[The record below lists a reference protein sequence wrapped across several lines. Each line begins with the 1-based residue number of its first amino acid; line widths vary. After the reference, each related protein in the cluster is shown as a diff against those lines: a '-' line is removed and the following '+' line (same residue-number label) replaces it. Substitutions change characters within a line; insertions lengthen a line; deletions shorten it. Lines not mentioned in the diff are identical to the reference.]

1 MINNEII
8 KTARQIIGQF
18 IRQARKQKDL
28 TQEELAAAVGVTM
41 ATISK
46 IEAGRFNYS
55 IDILS
60 KISIVLDF
68 KIQFETKDEPT
79 DEKRFCFNRNYSKGE
94 ILDQKTGIAVYFD
107 LGSFN
112 ETQVIAKLP
121 GQPLRVAEIATAMR
135 EMGDWLAVNH
145 PEVI

>member
-18 IRQARKQKDL
+18 IRQARKQKGL
-28 TQEELAAAVGVTM
+28 TQDELAAAVGVTM

-79 DEKRFCFNRNYSKGE
+79 TEERFYFNRNYSKGE
-94 ILDQKTGIAVYFD
+94 ILDQKTGIAVYFE

-121 GQPLRVAEIATAMR
+121 
-135 EMGDWLAVNH
+135 
-145 PEVI
+145 